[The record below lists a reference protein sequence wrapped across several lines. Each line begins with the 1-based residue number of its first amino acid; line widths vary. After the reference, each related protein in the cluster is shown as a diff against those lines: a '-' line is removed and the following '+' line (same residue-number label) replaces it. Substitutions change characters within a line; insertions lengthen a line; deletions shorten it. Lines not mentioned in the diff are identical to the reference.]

1 MKLAIYTKHRGTLRF
16 ENLKS
21 SSILTLDNKYRNDYS
36 DDSIVSIDNGNI
48 TTVISFKEISYY
60 QITTDKQK

>member
-1 MKLAIYTKHRGTLRF
+1 MKLTIYTKHGGTLRF

-60 QITTDKQK
+60 EITMDKQK